1 MDRDGLDGDK
11 NAYGGKLAYPNDILD
26 LGLTYLR
33 IGDGFDPSLGFVH
46 RTGRIYDATAEF
58 NIRPE
63 GESMFRRFVFTGSYF
78 LAEDLDGRLDS
89 YLGTATPLDF
99 VFESGDRLSGFAEF
113 QGENPSETFDVFDSP
128 EKTIEMAAGRYEWT
142 RYGIQG
148 ILAPKRRVSGELI
161 WSTGEFYDGDMQ
173 SIEASLVLKPWS
185 LLTLAG
191 TLERNDATLPER
203 EDPAEPH
210 DFVQYLT
217 SLRLEFNFTPNFQIT
232 TFAQYDNESRSLGSA
247 PRLRWTYDPLGDLFI
262 SFNHNMSRTVPG
274 SDPARWRY
282 ENDQVQVKIQHAFRW

>member
-1 MDRDGLDGDK
+1 
-11 NAYGGKLAYPNDILD
+11 
-26 LGLTYLR
+26 
-33 IGDGFDPSLGFVH
+33 
-46 RTGRIYDATAEF
+46 
-58 NIRPE
+58 
-63 GESMFRRFVFTGSYF
+63 
-78 LAEDLDGRLDS
+78 
-89 YLGTATPLDF
+89 
-99 VFESGDRLSGFAEF
+99 
-113 QGENPSETFDVFDSP
+113 
-128 EKTIEMAAGRYEWT
+128 
-142 RYGIQG
+142 
-148 ILAPKRRVSGELI
+148 VSGELI